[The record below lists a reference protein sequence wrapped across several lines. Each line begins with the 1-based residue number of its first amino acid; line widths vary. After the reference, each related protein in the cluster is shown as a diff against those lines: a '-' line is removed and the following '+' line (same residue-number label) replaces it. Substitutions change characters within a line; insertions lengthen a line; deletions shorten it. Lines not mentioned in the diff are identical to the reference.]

1 MIDFFRVKDCMK
13 RFGKALKE
21 NATKITNYEK
31 KKKKE
36 MAPRTDE
43 KNKSYKKQKLY
54 YICKNDL
61 VLMLIIKVS

>member
-31 KKKKE
+31 KKKKKKWHHE
-36 MAPRTDE
+36 LMKKINLIKS
-43 KNKSYKKQKLY
+43 KN
-54 YICKNDL
+54 YIIYAK
-61 VLMLIIKVS
+61 MI

>member
-1 MIDFFRVKDCMK
+1 MV
-13 RFGKALKE
+13 
-21 NATKITNYEK
+21 
-31 KKKKE
+31 
-36 MAPRTDE
+36 PQTDE